1 MDIFLD
7 IFGQESKSFISL
19 ENSLKK
25 KVLQFLSTS
34 WYLQFWNL
42 FLFFCDGPELCLH
55 HKENS
60 VTGDSFREKQ

>member
-7 IFGQESKSFISL
+7 IFGQESESFISL

-42 FLFFCDGPELCLH
+42 FLFFLRRAWIM
-55 HKENS
+55 S
-60 VTGDSFREKQ
+60 AS